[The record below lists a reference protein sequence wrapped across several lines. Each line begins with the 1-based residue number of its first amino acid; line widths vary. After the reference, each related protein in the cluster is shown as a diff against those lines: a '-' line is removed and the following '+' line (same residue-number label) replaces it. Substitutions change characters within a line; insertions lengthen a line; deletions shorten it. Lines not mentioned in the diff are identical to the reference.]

1 LEYNLFRSVISRI
14 LAFALDVGWFN
25 RGKVGHTAPT
35 ETSYVAPGA
44 AELVVVEANAE
55 PSKAVDAHS
64 SATALKNI
72 VKLRCREAM
81 SYVLACKGRT
91 NVGMADGR

>member
-1 LEYNLFRSVISRI
+1 MC
-14 LAFALDVGWFN
+14 WFN

-44 AELVVVEANAE
+44 AAELEVVEANAE
-55 PSKAVDAHS
+55 LSKAVEKHT

-72 VKLRCREAM
+72 VMLRCREAM
-81 SYVLACKGRT
+81 SVVWHVKK
-91 NVGMADGR
+91 NVWHC

>member
-1 LEYNLFRSVISRI
+1 VC
-14 LAFALDVGWFN
+14 WFN
-25 RGKVGHTAPT
+25 RSKVGHTAPT

-44 AELVVVEANAE
+44 TLLVVVEANAE

-81 SYVLACKGRT
+81 SYVLACKEERT
-91 NVGMADGR
+91 LAWLMEDNISGMLVVSKPKYY